1 MKNENGKTLDG
12 GKTDRS
18 KEISSYMVQDRPNTM
33 ASRNLSLQLHSLERQ
48 SQRAVERKYCDS
60 NTVQERRG
68 GPEQTRFPDS
78 GSLANECSYRKAT
91 AYTLNLPVTNET
103 NAAGLWIY

>member
-1 MKNENGKTLDG
+1 
-12 GKTDRS
+12 
-18 KEISSYMVQDRPNTM
+18 MVQDRPNTM

-60 NTVQERRG
+60 NAVQERRG
-68 GPEQTRFPDS
+68 GPEQTRFPDG
-78 GSLANECSYRKAT
+78 GSLANECSYRKTT

-103 NAAGLWIY
+103 NATGLWIY